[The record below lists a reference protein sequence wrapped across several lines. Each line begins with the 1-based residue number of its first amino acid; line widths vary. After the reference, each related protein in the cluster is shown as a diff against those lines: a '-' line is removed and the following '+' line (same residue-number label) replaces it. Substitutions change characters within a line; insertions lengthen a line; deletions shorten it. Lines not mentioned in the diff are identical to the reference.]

1 MRTPVLNVFRPF
13 LWLLARLYWRV
24 RFEGVEHIPA
34 GGPLVIAPNHLTY
47 ADPVLVCIPI
57 RLPVHFMAWDALFE
71 IPGLAW
77 LIRRL
82 RAFPVQLK
90 RPDPRST
97 REAVRLLGAGAVVM
111 IFPEAGR
118 SLDGALQRFQPGAF
132 RLACALK
139 VPVLPVTIL
148 GGHEAWPPGRI
159 LPRPG
164 RLTVVYHPV
173 IEPPPAHD
181 GRAAAQALSRRVRAA
196 IAAPLPPGRRESA
209 VDPQ

>member
-1 MRTPVLNVFRPF
+1 VGTPVLNVFRP
-13 LWLLARLYWRV
+13 LLHLGARLYWRI
-24 RFEGVEHIPA
+24 RLEGTEHIPTE
-34 GGPLVIAPNHLTY
+34 GPLIIAPNHVTY

-57 RLPVHFMAWDALFE
+57 RLAVHFMAWDALFE

-82 RAFPVQLK
+82 RAFPVQIDSA
-90 RPDPRST
+90 DPRST
-97 REAVRLLGAGAVVM
+97 REAVRLLQAGQAIM

-118 SLDGALQRFQPGAF
+118 TPDGRLQRFRPGAF

-148 GGHEAWPPGRI
+148 GGHDSWPPGRI

-164 RLTVVYHPV
+164 RLRIVYHPV
-173 IEPPPAHD
+173 VPPPDEAD
-181 GRAAAQALSRRVRAA
+181 PRVAARLLATRVRDA
-196 IAAPLPPGRRESA
+196 IAAKLPEAEPPGA
-209 VDPQ
+209 GT